1 MKHRKIYILIVL
13 LMVIVSKASAQILSA
28 RPIEVHMGG
37 QTEMV
42 VSLSEGT
49 TATALQFN
57 LQLPDGLTANA
68 GNATLGEAT
77 DGHTLCIETLNNG
90 DLLFILYSMDLRTF
104 RDGEI
109 LHIPVTANTATTT
122 AGQLNSICVAT
133 FSGENAVSHPC
144 ASSSFGI
151 IVKPLEDGID
161 ELDASKETRQENQ
174 IIDLSGRWLEQK
186 PAKGIYIQNRKKVLV
201 K

>member
-1 MKHRKIYILIVL
+1 MRKRILYILIVL
-13 LMVIVSKASAQILSA
+13 ATIVSRASAQSVLVE
-28 RPIEVHMGG
+28 PIEVQTNG

-49 TATALQFN
+49 SATALQFN

-77 DGHTLCIETLNNG
+77 DGHTLCIETLDNG

-104 RDGEI
+104 RDGE
-109 LHIPVTANTATTT
+109 LLRIPVTANTATTT
-122 AGQLNSICVAT
+122 AGRFYSIRTAT

-144 ASSSFGI
+144 TDSSFGI

-161 ELDASKETRQENQ
+161 ELDAFKEMRQENQ

-186 PAKGIYIQNRKKVLV
+186 PAKGIYIQNRKKVLI

>member
-1 MKHRKIYILIVL
+1 MIKRIQTALLVLMAIVG
-13 LMVIVSKASAQILSA
+13 SASAQSVSV
-28 RPIEVHMGG
+28 RSIEVQTDG
-37 QTEMV
+37 QTEVV

-57 LQLPDGLTANA
+57 LQLPDGLTANT
-68 GNATLGEAT
+68 GNATLGSAT
-77 DGHTLCIETLNNG
+77 DSHTLCIETLDNG
-90 DLLFILYSMDLRTF
+90 DWLFILYSMNLKTF
-104 RDGEI
+104 KDGE
-109 LHIPVTANTATTT
+109 LLRIPVTAGNTATTT
-122 AGQLNSICVAT
+122 AGQLYSIRTAS

-144 ASSSFGI
+144 ADSSFGI

-161 ELDASKETRQENQ
+161 ELDASKEMRGENQ
-174 IIDLSGRWLEQK
+174 IIDLSGRRMEQK